1 MTTDLSALT
10 TAAGSWDAM
19 AAEFTEQEKAYRR
32 DVDGISMGRGWSGL
46 SAEAANGRFHVT
58 LREFGSAQ
66 TEAKAVASLLRDA
79 HTQFVELRGKLKAAR
94 QEAVDAGMKVS
105 EQGFVSFDTARLTDE
120 ERRVVH
126 QDPGHAEAA
135 RSWQER
141 LQGIVRQVTDADEG
155 VRIALR
161 AVVVDADPVSG
172 GRGFNGQAQGD
183 VEKYEGETAEEALER
198 LGNGETLSDKEIA
211 DLHRAFRDNQD
222 DPAFSRTLLD
232 GLGADGT
239 IRLTNELNDL
249 IHVHGGDHVA
259 DHRAIETGLANALA
273 SATRDTASPWYREWR
288 EDMRE
293 AGVERHA
300 TDAQGARLDKAV
312 GYQSLVTLMQH
323 GDGYSARMLSDLTDD
338 MIAAEKKNPDIWQL
352 KHEYSGARD
361 GWFAND
367 PVDGMLGIMSHDPDT
382 AARYLGDD
390 QRMKYLV
397 TERNWDVVLHERE
410 GAKASTYAPGLDG
423 DDHKGFGAALLAGAT
438 GIDPSDPNARAV
450 EHTDSNKDV
459 LRTALKH
466 FAESGDD
473 FPPSMREPMA
483 TILVNHGETVHTAMS
498 EVDIAGSPLDQTQ
511 LVEVAAQV
519 SKDQDAYSV
528 LNAGMNQAIVSDIRD
543 DGTTESKESLIRAGR
558 TVGFLEEARTQAQGD
573 PEVAEFKG
581 KPVLDTLISY
591 IPVGSEPTQ
600 QAVDYVTEQWLG
612 DEQKRLEEEKKE
624 QNVADYS
631 KRNGQL
637 MALAAEWEATH
648 KRDENTPFDTQTEID
663 SAANNG
669 IDHAQG
675 VSGQ

>member
-79 HTQFVELRGKLKAAR
+79 HTQFAELRGKLKAAR

-120 ERRVVH
+120 ERRAVH

-273 SATRDTASPWYREWR
+273 SATRDSASPWYREWR

-338 MIAAEKKNPDIWQL
+338 MIAAEKENPDIWQL

-367 PVDGMLGIMSHDPDT
+367 PVDGMLGIMSHDPET

-397 TERNWDVVLHERE
+397 TERDWDVVLHERE

-423 DDHKGFGAALLAGAT
+423 DDHKGFGAAPARRRHRHRPLRPERACGGAHRQQQGRTPGGAQALRGERGRFPAIHEGADGDDPRQPRGDRAHGDERGRHRRVPAGPDPTRRGRRAGVEGPGRLQRAERRDEPGDRVRHQGRRFDGVQGVPHPGRSHGWFPRGGPHTGPGRPGGRGVQGQAGARHAHQLHP
-438 GIDPSDPNARAV
+438 GGQRADP
-450 EHTDSNKDV
+450 
-459 LRTALKH
+459 
-466 FAESGDD
+466 
-473 FPPSMREPMA
+473 
-483 TILVNHGETVHTAMS
+483 
-498 EVDIAGSPLDQTQ
+498 
-511 LVEVAAQV
+511 
-519 SKDQDAYSV
+519 
-528 LNAGMNQAIVSDIRD
+528 
-543 DGTTESKESLIRAGR
+543 AGR
-558 TVGFLEEARTQAQGD
+558 RLRHGTVAGGRAEAARGEAAGRQRRGVRQKD
-573 PEVAEFKG
+573 R
-581 KPVLDTLISY
+581 S
-591 IPVGSEPTQ
+591 VG
-600 QAVDYVTEQWLG
+600 G
-612 DEQKRLEEEKKE
+612 DEPGLGHR
-624 QNVADYS
+624 A
-631 KRNGQL
+631 R
-637 MALAAEWEATH
+637 
-648 KRDENTPFDTQTEID
+648 
-663 SAANNG
+663 
-669 IDHAQG
+669 
-675 VSGQ
+675 SGW